1 MSANVILL
9 VEDSPDDEEL
19 ALLAFQRSHIANELI
34 IVRDGQE
41 AVDYLLGTAANAGAD
56 AKPLPQ
62 LVLLDLKLPKLDG
75 LEVLSR
81 LRSDPRTRRL
91 PIVMLT
97 SSSEEEDL
105 CRSYDLGANS
115 FVRKP
120 LEFARFA
127 EAIHQL
133 QMYWLVLNQSPTNRS

>member
-1 MSANVILL
+1 MTATVILL
-9 VEDSPDDEEL
+9 VEDNPDDEEL
-19 ALLAFQRSHIANELI
+19 ALLAFERSHIANELV

-41 AVDYLLGTAANAGAD
+41 AVDYLLGTAANSGTD
-56 AKPLPQ
+56 AKLLPQ

-75 LEVLSR
+75 LEVLRR
-81 LRSDPRTRRL
+81 LRNDPRTRRL

-127 EAIHQL
+127 DAIHLL